1 MLTALMQRSMWD
13 HLSKV
18 SLTLRI
24 CSSEDPSG
32 INILRCTT
40 LDYEYI
46 SLRDQNWGPKYAAT
60 GNGIAIMSN
69 RISYFFNLHGPSM
82 TVDTGCSSSL
92 IAVHLAAQS
101 LRTGETSLVTF
112 ERVFAA

>member
-1 MLTALMQRSMWD
+1 MAVFD
-13 HLSKV
+13 D
-18 SLTLRI
+18 I
-24 CSSEDPSG
+24 EP
-32 INILRCTT
+32 

-46 SLRDQNWGPKYAAT
+46 SLRDQSWTPRYAAT

-92 IAVHLAAQS
+92 VAIHLAAQS
-101 LRTGETSLVTF
+101 LRTGETSLVIPIDEFRHYVPKSDLST
-112 ERVFAA
+112 RP

>member
-1 MLTALMQRSMWD
+1 MLK
-13 HLSKV
+13 SKYV
-18 SLTLRI
+18 NDI
-24 CSSEDPSG
+24 EPS
-32 INILRCTT
+32 
-40 LDYEYI
+40 DYEYI
-46 SLRDQNWGPKYAAT
+46 SLRDQSWGPRYAAT

-101 LRTGETSLVTF
+101 LRTGETSLVRSNEFKPFDAPDLT
-112 ERVFAA
+112 